1 VSVPTYRIAPR
12 SSSSLGREIVK
23 FGRRNGIVLDRWQAD
38 GVDAFSGMNDK
49 RWASPTCVLVCPR
62 QNGKTIVLLLR
73 ALYGLFVERRRMIL
87 FSSHQWST
95 SNESFLAM
103 KTLVESNDS
112 LAAQVAKTSLSVAKL
127 GFELHDGGR
136 ILFLTRSRAA
146 ARGFAGDLLF
156 FDESH
161 FLSEA
166 SHQALRPSLG
176 GRSAEGN
183 VQTLYAASAADQLRH
198 PDALVLAR
206 IRKRAIDGEPGIAL
220 VEYSADL
227 RAEDGQELLPSQVP
241 PGVATDPKVIRK
253 ANPGCPKRISL
264 DFLLEE
270 TVALDTR
277 AYATEHLGV
286 GDWPDTEGL
295 ASTVLDLRKWGEQV
309 DSESQP
315 IPPVAVGFDVSPDRR
330 RAAVAIAAKR
340 GDGLTHVELVAAHP
354 GVGWLASFLCDFD
367 NRHDPYSILCDAA
380 QGLLAEQVFQAGARM
395 PETVDRAE
403 LAQGCAKLVDLVE
416 ADEIRHLGDPVL
428 LDAIRAAKTTSM
440 GDGGFA
446 FSRRTS
452 HGDLSPLYAVVL
464 AILGMARMPAEMDD
478 PHIW

>member
-1 VSVPTYRIAPR
+1 MSEPTYRIVPPTTK
-12 SSSSLGREIVK
+12 SLGADIVR
-23 FGRRNGIVLDRWQAD
+23 FGRKHGVVPDRWQAD
-38 GVDAFSGMNDK
+38 TLDAFSGMNGK
-49 RWASPTCVLVCPR
+49 GWASPTCVLICPR
-62 QNGKTIVLLLR
+62 QNGKSLVLILR
-73 ALYGLFVERRRMIL
+73 ALYALFVERRRMIL
-87 FSSHQWST
+87 FSSHQWAT

-103 KTLVESNDS
+103 KTIIEANDALS
-112 LAAQVAKTSLSVAKL
+112 GQVKTTSLSVAKL

-146 ARGFAGDLLF
+146 ARGFAGDLLV
-156 FDESH
+156 FDECH

-166 SHQALRPSLG
+166 AHQALRPSLG

-198 PDALVLAR
+198 PDAIVLAR
-206 IRKRAIDGEPGIAL
+206 LRKRAVDGESGIAL

-227 RAEDGQELLPSQVP
+227 RTEDGLELLPSQVP
-241 PGVATDPKVIRK
+241 PGVAIDPKVIKK

-270 TVALDTR
+270 SVVLDTR

-295 ASTVLDLRKWGEQV
+295 ASTVLDLRKWADLV
-309 DSESQP
+309 DGNSKPVE
-315 IPPVAVGFDVSPDRR
+315 PVAVGFDPSPDRR
-330 RAAVAIAAKR
+330 NAAVAIAGR
-340 GDGLTHVELVAAHP
+340 TPEGFTHVELVAANP
-354 GVGWLASFLCDFD
+354 GVGWLVDYLKDFEE
-367 NRHDPYSILCDAA
+367 RHDPYLILCDRS
-380 QGLLAEQVFQAGARM
+380 QGLLAEQLYNAGASR
-395 PETVDRAE
+395 PETVDRQE
-403 LAQGCAKLVDLVE
+403 LAQGCARLVDLVE
-416 ADEIRHLGDPVL
+416 AGELRHLGDPVL
-428 LDAIRAAKTTSM
+428 LDAIRAAKTSSM

-464 AILGMARMPAEMDD
+464 ALLGVARMPEDD
-478 PHIW
+478 GPLMW